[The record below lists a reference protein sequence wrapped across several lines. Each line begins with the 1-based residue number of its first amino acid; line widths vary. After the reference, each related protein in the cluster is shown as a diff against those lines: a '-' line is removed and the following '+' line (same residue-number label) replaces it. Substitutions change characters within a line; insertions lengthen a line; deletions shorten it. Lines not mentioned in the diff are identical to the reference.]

1 VKTSHEPFESSV
13 GALRDVTATR
23 GDGEVTRARVLNC
36 LAGQKRRR
44 RNYTVALLGVVLLF
58 AVPAISAGWKYLRR
72 APDLAGARTH
82 ERTRQAVAR
91 RPPPYN
97 IQPQSESPQ
106 LAAPPSVPSTVSS
119 LAASDSE
126 KHVDVGIFE
135 QDSYGRAHVAHFQSH
150 DFKKALRL
158 WTDYVR
164 RYPHGRFLP
173 EAEFNRAVCLVRLGE
188 STAARQ
194 ALLKLVSSESPDYPK
209 AQAERLLAE
218 IR

>member
-13 GALRDVTATR
+13 RALRDVTATR
-23 GDGEVTRARVLNC
+23 GDGEVTRARVLNY

-44 RNYTVALLGVVLLF
+44 RNYTVALLGVVFLF

-72 APDLAGARTH
+72 APDLAGGRTH
-82 ERTRQAVAR
+82 EKTRRALAQ
-91 RPPPYN
+91 RPLPYN

-106 LAAPPSVPSTVSS
+106 LAAPLSVPSTISS

-126 KHVDVGIFE
+126 KHVDVGISE
-135 QDSYGRAHVAHFQSH
+135 QDWYGRAHVAHFQSH

-194 ALLKLVSSESPDYPK
+194 ALLKLVSSESPDHPK

>member
-1 VKTSHEPFESSV
+1 LV
-13 GALRDVTATR
+13 
-23 GDGEVTRARVLNC
+23 
-36 LAGQKRRR
+36 
-44 RNYTVALLGVVLLF
+44 
-58 AVPAISAGWKYLRR
+58 
-72 APDLAGARTH
+72 
-82 ERTRQAVAR
+82 
-91 RPPPYN
+91 
-97 IQPQSESPQ
+97 
-106 LAAPPSVPSTVSS
+106 APPSVPSTVSS
-119 LAASDSE
+119 LAASDLE
-126 KHVDVGIFE
+126 KHVDVGISE

-173 EAEFNRAVCLVRLGE
+173 EAEFNRAVCFVRLGE